1 MKVGVLALQ
10 GSFIEHIGIL
20 RKLGVETSP
29 IRLPRE
35 LDSIDGLIIP
45 GGESTT
51 ILRLM
56 KDFGLIKPI
65 REMAQDGLPIWGTCA
80 GMILLA
86 KEVSNSEMETLGL
99 MDVKVRRNAFGSQID
114 SFEIDLQIPLL
125 GKLPFRAIFIRAP
138 IIEQAKPGVEIVSRL
153 PDGRIVAIRQDRLLA
168 CAFHPEFTD
177 DLRFHSYF
185 LNIVKGSCSPKD
197 KNLPCSHVKSRS
209 AAAPGNY
216 TTANLMFRIEVSV
229 KPRFPDLEGDRL
241 KTDIHDIG
249 ITTVKEVR
257 VSDVYFLEGKLDETE
272 LERIGRELLADPV
285 FEEFSW
291 GEGPLSSL
299 SGEDTHLIVVTYNPG
314 VTDPVASSVSKAIR
328 DLGIDTVTSV
338 KTARKYSLRGE
349 LSEHALR
356 SICDKLLVNSV
367 IQHVV
372 TKKETIALPT
382 PTYKFVLNT
391 VDLLSLDDDGLME
404 LSRGRLW
411 LNLTEMKRIKDYF
424 SRLGRNPTDVELE
437 TLAQTW
443 SEHCI
448 HKTFKSK
455 IKLGQ
460 LIIDNLLKSTV
471 MKVTEELKKPW
482 CLSVFRDNAGV
493 IDFDGRYAIC
503 FKVETHNHPSAIEPY
518 GGAATG
524 IGGVI
529 RDILGTGLG
538 AKPILNT
545 DVFCFA
551 PPDFPYDKLPRGV
564 LHPRRIFKGVRA
576 GVADYGN
583 RMGIPTLNGAILF
596 DERYVGNP
604 LVFCGT
610 VGMLPVSM
618 SQRGQQQP
626 GDFVVLVGGRTGRD
640 GIHGVTFA
648 SGELTKE
655 SETISSSSV
664 QIGDPITE
672 KKLMDVLLKARDR
685 GLYRRITDCGGGGL
699 SSAVGE
705 MAEETGVRVYLERV
719 PLKYSGLSYTEIWIS
734 ESQERMVLA
743 VPPDTVNQLIS
754 LFQSEGVEAAVIGE
768 FTNTR
773 RLELFY
779 EDNLVGDLDME
790 FLHKGL
796 PQPEKEAIWEPP
808 KHEEPDFPQPSDL
821 GEQLLRILSS
831 WNVCSKE
838 WVIRQYD
845 HEVQGGSVLKPLTGV
860 NNDGPS
866 DATIVRPLLDSDMGI
881 IVANGINPK
890 YGDIDPYWMA
900 ASAID
905 EALRQIVAVG
915 GSLKKVALLDNFCWG
930 NPDKPDRLGGLVR
943 AAQACYDIALGYET
957 PFISGK
963 DSLYNEFET
972 EQESICIPPTL
983 LISAVA
989 VMDNV
994 ERAVTM
1000 DCKRE
1005 GDLIYIVGTTW
1016 NELGGS
1022 QYYSIHGY
1030 IGNRVPRVNP
1040 KKGKRLMDALSAA
1053 MEKGL
1058 VRACHD
1064 LSEGG
1069 LGVAA
1074 AEMAF
1079 AGGLG
1084 MVIDLAKVPLG
1095 EAINRD
1101 DYVLFSESNTRFL
1114 VEVAPEDRHRFESTM
1129 AGVNFAAIGQV
1140 TSKEKLEVYAFN
1152 GKMVLS
1158 ASIAELKEAW
1168 QRPLRW

>member
-1 MKVGVLALQ
+1 MKAGFPDTE
-10 GSFIEHIGIL
+10 G
-20 RKLGVETSP
+20 
-29 IRLPRE
+29 IRLE
-35 LDSIDGLIIP
+35 
-45 GGESTT
+45 
-51 ILRLM
+51 
-56 KDFGLIKPI
+56 KDI
-65 REMAQDGLPIWGTCA
+65 R
-80 GMILLA
+80 
-86 KEVSNSEMETLGL
+86 
-99 MDVKVRRNAFGSQID
+99 
-114 SFEIDLQIPLL
+114 
-125 GKLPFRAIFIRAP
+125 
-138 IIEQAKPGVEIVSRL
+138 
-153 PDGRIVAIRQDRLLA
+153 
-168 CAFHPEFTD
+168 
-177 DLRFHSYF
+177 
-185 LNIVKGSCSPKD
+185 
-197 KNLPCSHVKSRS
+197 
-209 AAAPGNY
+209 
-216 TTANLMFRIEVSV
+216 
-229 KPRFPDLEGDRL
+229 
-241 KTDIHDIG
+241 DIG
-249 ITTVKEVR
+249 IATVKQAR
-257 VSDVYFLEGKLDETE
+257 VSDVYILEGELDEVE
-272 LERIGRELLADPV
+272 VIRIGQELLADPV
-285 FEEFSW
+285 VEEFSW
-291 GEGPLSSL
+291 GEGHSSHIE
-299 SGEDTHLIVVTYNPG
+299 GGDTHVIEVAYNPG
-314 VTDPVASSVSKAIR
+314 VMDPVAGSAGKAIR
-328 DLGIDTVTSV
+328 DLGIATVTSV
-338 KTARKYSLRGE
+338 KTARKYSLWGD
-349 LSEHALR
+349 LSEENLQ
-356 SICDKLLVNSV
+356 SICEKLLVNSL

-372 TKKETIALPT
+372 TKREAVGFPPT
-382 PTYKFVLNT
+382 NYKFVLTT
-391 VDLLSLDDDGLME
+391 VDLLNLDDDDLLE
-404 LSRGRLW
+404 VSKNRLW
-411 LNLTEMKRIKDYF
+411 LNLSEMRRIKDYF

-448 HKTFKSK
+448 HKTFKSR

-460 LIIDNLLKSTV
+460 LIFDNLLKSTV
-471 MKVTEELKKPW
+471 MKVTQELRKPW

-493 IDFDGRYAIC
+493 IDFDGHYAIC
-503 FKVETHNHPSAIEPY
+503 FKVETHNHPSALEPY

-564 LHPRRIFKGVRA
+564 LHPRRIFKGIRA

-583 RMGIPTLNGAILF
+583 RLGIPTLNGAILF
-596 DERYVGNP
+596 DERYIGNP

-610 VGMLPVSM
+610 VGLLPTSM
-618 SQRGQQQP
+618 SQRGQQQT
-626 GDFVVLVGGRTGRD
+626 GDLVVLVGGRTGRD

-655 SETISSSSV
+655 SEAISSSSV

-672 KKLMDVLLKARDR
+672 KKLIDVLLKARDR
-685 GLYRRITDCGGGGL
+685 RLYRRITDCGGGGL

-705 MAEETGVRVYLERV
+705 MAEEMGVRVYLERV
-719 PLKYSGLSYTEIWIS
+719 PLKYLGLSYTEIWIS

-743 VPPDTVNQLIS
+743 VPPNTVDQLIS
-754 LFQSEGVEAAVIGE
+754 LFQSEGVEATVIGE
-768 FTNTR
+768 FTDTR

-779 EDNLVGDLDME
+779 EGNLVGDLDMKL
-790 FLHKGL
+790 LHKGL
-796 PQPEKEAIWEPP
+796 PQLEKEAVWELPQ
-808 KHEEPDFPQPSDL
+808 HAEPNFPQPTDL
-821 GEQLLRILSS
+821 CEDLLRILAS

-866 DATIVRPLLDSDMGI
+866 DAAIVRPILDSDMGI

-905 EALRQIVAVG
+905 EALRQVVAVG
-915 GSLKKVALLDNFCWG
+915 GSLRRVALLDNFCWG
-930 NPDKPDRLGGLVR
+930 NPDKPDRLGSLVR
-943 AAQACYDIALGYET
+943 AAQACYDVALGYET

-972 EQESICIPPTL
+972 ERENICIPPTL

-1000 DCKRE
+1000 DCKRK
-1005 GDLIYIVGTTW
+1005 GDLVYIIGTTW

-1022 QYYSIHGY
+1022 QYYGIHGY
-1030 IGNRVPRVNP
+1030 VGNRVPRVDS
-1040 KKGKRLMDALSAA
+1040 KKGKRLMDALSAV

-1069 LGVAA
+1069 IGVAA

-1084 MVIDLAKVPLG
+1084 MVIHLRQVPLG
-1095 EAINRD
+1095 ETVNRG

-1114 VEVAPEDRHRFESTM
+1114 VEVAPKDRHQFEGMM
-1129 AGVNFAAIGQV
+1129 AGLDFAAIGQV
-1140 TSKEKLEVYAFN
+1140 TSKEKLEVYGLN
-1152 GKMVLS
+1152 GEMVLS
-1158 ASIAELKEAW
+1158 ALIAELKEAW

>member
-1 MKVGVLALQ
+1 
-10 GSFIEHIGIL
+10 
-20 RKLGVETSP
+20 
-29 IRLPRE
+29 
-35 LDSIDGLIIP
+35 
-45 GGESTT
+45 
-51 ILRLM
+51 
-56 KDFGLIKPI
+56 
-65 REMAQDGLPIWGTCA
+65 
-80 GMILLA
+80 
-86 KEVSNSEMETLGL
+86 
-99 MDVKVRRNAFGSQID
+99 
-114 SFEIDLQIPLL
+114 
-125 GKLPFRAIFIRAP
+125 
-138 IIEQAKPGVEIVSRL
+138 
-153 PDGRIVAIRQDRLLA
+153 
-168 CAFHPEFTD
+168 
-177 DLRFHSYF
+177 
-185 LNIVKGSCSPKD
+185 
-197 KNLPCSHVKSRS
+197 
-209 AAAPGNY
+209 
-216 TTANLMFRIEVSV
+216 MFRIEVSV
-229 KPRFPDLEGDRL
+229 KAGFPDPEGNRL
-241 KTDIHDIG
+241 KKDIHDLG
-249 ITTVKEVR
+249 IATVKEAR
-257 VSDVYFLEGKLDETE
+257 VSDVYLLEGELDEAE
-272 LERIGRELLADPV
+272 VRRIGQELLADPV
-285 FEEFSW
+285 VEDYFWS
-291 GEGPLSSL
+291 EGSL
-299 SGEDTHLIVVTYNPG
+299 SRIKDDGGHVIEVAYNPG
-314 VTDPVASSVSKAIR
+314 VTDPVEGSVSKAIQ
-328 DLGIDTVTSV
+328 DLGIATVTSV
-338 KTARKYSLRGE
+338 KTARKYSLWGDFGE
-349 LSEHALR
+349 DTLQ
-356 SICDKLLVNSV
+356 SICDKLLVNSLV
-367 IQHVV
+367 QHVV
-372 TKKETIALPT
+372 TRREKIVLPST
-382 PTYKFVLNT
+382 TYQFDLIR
-391 VDLLSLDDDGLME
+391 VDLLGLDDDGLMY
-404 LSRGRLW
+404 LSKDRLW
-411 LNLTEMKRIKDYF
+411 LNLSEMRRIKGYF
-424 SRLGRNPTDVELE
+424 SGLGRNPTDVELE

-448 HKTFKSK
+448 HKTFKSR
-455 IKLGQ
+455 IRLGQ
-460 LIIDNLLKSTV
+460 IVIDDLLKSTV
-471 MKVTEELKKPW
+471 MRVTEELRKPW

-493 IDFDGRYAIC
+493 IDFDGRHAIC
-503 FKVETHNHPSAIEPY
+503 FKVETHNHPSAVDPY

-538 AKPILNT
+538 GKPILNT

-583 RMGIPTLNGAILF
+583 RLGIPTLNGAILF
-596 DERYVGNP
+596 DDRYLGNP

-610 VGMLPVSM
+610 VGLLPASM

-626 GDFVVLVGGRTGRD
+626 GDLVVLVGGKTGRD

-648 SGELTKE
+648 SGELTTE
-655 SETISSSSV
+655 SETVSASSV
-664 QIGDPITE
+664 QIGDPIME
-672 KKLMDVLLKARDR
+672 KKVIDVLMEARDR

-705 MAEETGVRVYLERV
+705 MAEETGVRVYLHRV

-743 VPPDTVNQLIS
+743 VPPDKVNQLIS
-754 LFQSEGVEAAVIGE
+754 LFESEDVEATMIGE
-768 FTNTR
+768 FTDTR

-779 EDNLVGDLDME
+779 EDNLVGNLDME

-796 PQPEKEAIWEPP
+796 PQLEKEAVWQPP
-808 KHEEPDFPQPSDL
+808 QHAEPDFPQPTEL
-821 GEQLLRILSS
+821 RNELLNVLAS

-866 DATIVRPLLDSDMGI
+866 DAAIVRPILDSNMGI
-881 IVANGINPK
+881 VVANGINPR

-905 EALRQIVAVG
+905 EALRQVVAVG
-915 GSLKKVALLDNFCWG
+915 ASLRRVALLDNFCWG

-943 AAQACYDIALGYET
+943 AGQACYDIALDYEA

-972 EQESICIPPTL
+972 EKESICIPPTL

-989 VMDNV
+989 VMDDV
-994 ERAVTM
+994 ENAVTM

-1005 GDLIYIVGTTW
+1005 GDLVYIVGTTW

-1022 QYYSIHGY
+1022 QYYGIHGY
-1030 IGNRVPRVNP
+1030 VGNRMPRVAS
-1040 KKGKRLMDALSAA
+1040 KKGKRLMDALSTAI
-1053 MEKGL
+1053 EKGL

-1069 LGVAA
+1069 IGVAA

-1084 MVIDLAKVPLG
+1084 MAINIGKVPLG
-1095 EAINRD
+1095 EAMDRD

-1114 VEVAPEDRHRFESTM
+1114 VEVDPRDRSPFEDMM
-1129 AGVNFAAIGQV
+1129 AGIDFAHIGQV
-1140 TSKEKLEVYAFN
+1140 TSGERLEIQGLKAEI
-1152 GKMVLS
+1152 VLS